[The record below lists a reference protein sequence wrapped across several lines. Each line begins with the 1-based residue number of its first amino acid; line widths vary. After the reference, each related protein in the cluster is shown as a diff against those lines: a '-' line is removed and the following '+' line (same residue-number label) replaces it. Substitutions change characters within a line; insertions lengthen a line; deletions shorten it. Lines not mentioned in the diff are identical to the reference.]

1 MQKKAYFH
9 SPFSE
14 KTIAEGNNRSL
25 LLQFILS
32 EVFSFVSAPKQLLS
46 SPYAAPDEA
55 PFFLHH
61 IYEDLSLHKIQ
72 EHASLLPLAFKEQ
85 TDESSAF
92 MHALSNVVH
101 LLSNHS
107 KFPKTGKDD
116 LEDLQK
122 TLVAYLKQLFF
133 LLNPF
138 IKECYEDGGL
148 VLFLLR
154 HQKEVAML
162 SDEDT
167 LVKILKEVQLDKGR
181 SLQEDLC
188 DDFHKRGFAYLI
200 PEIRSLMKS
209 LSYENS

>member
-14 KTIAEGNNRSL
+14 KTITEGNNRSL

-72 EHASLLPLAFKEQ
+72 EHTSLLPLAFEKLS
-85 TDESSAF
+85 DENSAF
-92 MHALSNVVH
+92 VHSLSNVVH
-101 LLSNHS
+101 LLYNHS
-107 KFPKTGKDD
+107 KFPKTGTEE
-116 LEDLQK
+116 LEELKK
-122 TLVAYLKQLFF
+122 TLVTYLKQLFF
-133 LLNPF
+133 LLRPF
-138 IKECYEDGGL
+138 IKECKADGGL
-148 VLFLLR
+148 ILFLLR
-154 HQKEVAML
+154 HQKEVALL
-162 SDEDT
+162 SDNSALAT
-167 LVKILKEVQLDKGR
+167 LLKEMHLGKGR
-181 SLQEDLC
+181 SLQDELC

-200 PEIRSLMKS
+200 PEIKS
-209 LSYENS
+209 LIESL